1 MPQMARRE
9 ITLNGKPH
17 DLAGTPTIVELIDTL
32 SVKANQVAV
41 AVNGEVVTRHEWPQT
56 RVRDGDVV
64 EVVRAVGGG

>member
-1 MPQMARRE
+1 MRQPAHAG

-17 DLAGTPTIVELIDTL
+17 DLGGEQTIVELIDTL

-41 AVNGEVVTRHEWPQT
+41 AVNGEVVRRRQWPET

>member
-9 ITLNGKPH
+9 ITLHGKPP

-56 RVRDGDVV
+56 RVRDGDVI

>member
-1 MPQMARRE
+1 MP

-17 DLAGTPTIVELIDTL
+17 DLAGTPTIVQLIGTL
-32 SVKANQVAV
+32 SVKADQVAV
-41 AVNGEVVTRHEWPQT
+41 AVNGEVVTRREWPET

>member
-1 MPQMARRE
+1 MP

-41 AVNGEVVTRHEWPQT
+41 AVNGEVVTRRQWPET
-56 RVRDGDVV
+56 HVRDGDVV